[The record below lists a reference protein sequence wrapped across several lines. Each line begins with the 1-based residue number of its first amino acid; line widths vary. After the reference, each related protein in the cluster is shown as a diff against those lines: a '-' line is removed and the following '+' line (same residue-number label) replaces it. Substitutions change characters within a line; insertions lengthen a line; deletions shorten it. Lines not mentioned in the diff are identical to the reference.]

1 METKD
6 PGKDRDRQIQTA
18 TLAGG
23 CFWCL
28 DAIFRDVEGVRTVE
42 SGYTGGTVPA
52 PSYRDVCTG
61 STGHAEA
68 VRILFDP
75 LRVTFG
81 GLLDIFF
88 TIHDPTTLNRQ
99 GADIGTQYRSEI
111 FWHTPEQEKVALSVI
126 ENLSGT
132 EAFSG
137 RNIVTA
143 LSPTGPFYPAEDY
156 HQNYYVRN
164 IGQPYCQ
171 LVVRPKVEKFRKVFI
186 SGSG

>member
-1 METKD
+1 MEMKY
-6 PGKDRDRQIQTA
+6 PGEDSDQQIQTA

-28 DAIFRDVEGVRTVE
+28 DAVFRDVEGVRTVE
-42 SGYTGGTVPA
+42 SGYTGGKDSS
-52 PSYRDVCTG
+52 PSYRDVCSG

-68 VRILFDP
+68 IRIRFDP

-81 GLLDIFF
+81 HLLDIFF

-99 GADIGTQYRSEI
+99 GADIGMQYRSEI
-111 FWHTPEQEKVALSVI
+111 SWHTPEQEKVALSVI
-126 ENLSGT
+126 DNLSGT